1 VVRLDGAEKP
11 VLGPWS
17 RLARADL
24 AAPPPN
30 PWPPHLDVE
39 AFYANLP
46 DSVLDLAAAWHREQ
60 EDRPAILDRS
70 EA

>member
-1 VVRLDGAEKP
+1 VRLDGAEKP
-11 VLGPWS
+11 ALEPWS
-17 RLARADL
+17 RLARADVE
-24 AAPPPN
+24 APPPN

-39 AFYANLP
+39 AYYANLP

-60 EDRPAILDRS
+60 EDRPAILARS